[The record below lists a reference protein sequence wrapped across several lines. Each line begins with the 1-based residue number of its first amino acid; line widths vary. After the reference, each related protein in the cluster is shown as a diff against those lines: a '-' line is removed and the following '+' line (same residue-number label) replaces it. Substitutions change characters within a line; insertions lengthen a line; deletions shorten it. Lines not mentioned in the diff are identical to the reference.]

1 MLAGRLVIRTDWRTG
16 YIKQRTGYQSVSDR
30 GLNIRLYFTEDWIL
44 GQIGGLEIGA
54 DRWIDWISRQICGW
68 TGYQGRFV
76 DGLDIKAVF

>member
-1 MLAGRLVIRTDWRTG
+1 MLAGQLVIRTDWRTG

-54 DRWIDWISRQICGW
+54 DR
-68 TGYQGRFV
+68 
-76 DGLDIKAVF
+76 